1 MGRQTSAELEKLS
14 GIVKRITFHSVE
26 TGYTVLKVNS
36 FDKPHEDL
44 TVIVHQSK
52 VFAGATMDFYGEW
65 TNHPS
70 YGMQFKV
77 VKAIERKPATANA
90 LEKYLGS
97 GLIKGV
103 GPVTAKR
110 IVRHFGDKTLDVF
123 DSSIEKLTEVEGI
136 ARLKLEMISKA
147 WVEHQEIRNVM
158 MFLQTHHIST
168 LFAVKIYKTYGNDS
182 IEVVQTN
189 PYRLASDIYGIGFF
203 SADKVALSLG
213 LAKDSPQRIQ
223 AAIAHVL
230 HNAREEGHCYLT
242 QQQILQAVAELL
254 SFEDSTAIEANLSE
268 LEQKDELKIRLL
280 PDEQGKAQKCFYA
293 HSLYYD
299 EQYIASRVK
308 SLVTQPLHRN
318 PEHLLQ
324 DLEVFCQAQQ
334 ITLSEEQRQSVLQI
348 ASERIAVLT
357 GGPGCGKTT
366 TTRALVGLLQI
377 MRKQVMLAAPTGRA
391 AQRMSEV
398 IGLEAK
404 TIHRLLEWD
413 PATGGFKRKD
423 TAPLQTDILIVDE
436 CSMLDVHL
444 AASVLRAVPEHG
456 QLVLIGD
463 ADQLPA
469 VGAGNVLK
477 DMISS
482 GVVPCLKLTKVFRQ
496 AQESLIISYAHQIN
510 SGTVPKIESPFHQPL
525 VWQQKRDCL
534 FIDSEEAT
542 TEQLRFIAKVKR
554 FPGMAAGNA
563 AEQTQLSA
571 GPATDPAAI
580 PAADN
585 TISTA
590 TGPDADPYQ
599 QGSSLSIPAKFSHVD
614 IEALLQTRRHSEEL
628 KEVLQKVH
636 PWSSLHYGLSAVA
649 MIEKLY
655 AAIIPKYYGKESEIQ
670 ILTPMT
676 KGSLGTANLN
686 KVIQEKINPARA
698 GKAQLILGGRIF
710 RQGDRVIQRR
720 NNYDLNV
727 FNGDIGTITLV
738 DNEELELAVTY
749 KAGKETKEVFYK
761 KEHLLELDLAY
772 AITIHKSQGSE
783 FETTIIPLVTQH
795 FGMLFRNLVYTGI
808 TRAKKLVV
816 FVGTRKAL
824 AMAVNK
830 QNTATRQTALAYLLR
845 KELEKL

>member
-1 MGRQTSAELEKLS
+1 MQALGRQTSTELEKLS

-36 FDKPHEDL
+36 FQKPHEDL

-70 YGMQFKV
+70 YGLQFKV
-77 VKAIERKPATANA
+77 AKVIERKPATANA

-110 IVRHFGDKTLDVF
+110 IVKHFGDKTLDVF
-123 DSSIEKLTEVEGI
+123 ESSIEKLTEVEGI

-158 MFLQTHHIST
+158 LFLQSHHIST

-182 IEVVQTN
+182 IEIVKNN
-189 PYRLASDIYGIGFF
+189 PYRLAADIYGIGFF

-242 QQQILQAVAELL
+242 QEQILQAVAELL
-254 SFEDSTAIEANLSE
+254 SFGDVTAIAAILLD
-268 LEQKDELKIRLL
+268 LEKKEELKIRLL
-280 PDEQGKAQKCFYA
+280 PDEQGNIQKCFYA

-299 EQYIASRVK
+299 EQYIAARVRA
-308 SLVTQPLHRN
+308 LVTQPIRLNR
-318 PEHLLQ
+318 EHLLQ

-348 ASERIAVLT
+348 ATERLSILT

-366 TTRALVGLLQI
+366 TTRALVGLLQL
-377 MRKQVMLAAPTGRA
+377 MRRKVMLAAPTGRA

-413 PATGGFKRKD
+413 PATGGFKRKETD
-423 TAPLQTDILIVDE
+423 PLQTDILIVDE

-444 AASVLRAVPEHG
+444 AASILRAVPDHA
-456 QLVLIGD
+456 QVVLIGD

-477 DMISS
+477 DMIAS

-510 SGTVPKIESPFHQPL
+510 SGAVPKIESPFHKPQ
-525 VWQQKRDCL
+525 VWQQQNDCL

-542 TEQLRFIAKVKR
+542 TEQLRFITKVKR
-554 FPGMAAGNA
+554 WTGETAGK
-563 AEQTQLSA
+563 EVEEGQLSA
-571 GPATDPAAI
+571 DPAADQTE
-580 PAADN
+580 P
-585 TISTA
+585 
-590 TGPDADPYQ
+590 PADPYQ

-614 IEALLQTRRHSEEL
+614 IAALLQTRRHSEEL
-628 KEVLQKVH
+628 KEVLRQVH
-636 PWSSLHYGLSAVA
+636 PWSSLHYGLSAVG

-655 AAIIPKYYGKESEIQ
+655 ADIIPKYHGKEKEIQ
-670 ILTPMT
+670 ILSPMT

-698 GKAQLILGGRIF
+698 GKAQLVLGGRTF
-710 RQGDRVIQRR
+710 REGDRVIQKR

-727 FNGDIGTITLV
+727 FNGDIGTITQV
-738 DNEELELAVTY
+738 ENEEMELAVVF
-749 KAGKETKEVFYK
+749 KAGKETKEVRYN
-761 KEHLLELDLAY
+761 KENLLELDLAY

-795 FGMLFRNLVYTGI
+795 FGMLFRNLIYTGI

-845 KELEKL
+845 QELAKL